1 MKNKT
6 RRPPLIIHPAPKQN
20 QQDFLKTKL
29 ETDSPFTASQPP
41 TSPRLSVPS
50 DFGPNMCKY
59 DQRASSEY
67 NVESTTGFACH
78 IQVLCVTTYQLG
90 LNIGPNNKTT

>member
-6 RRPPLIIHPAPKQN
+6 RRPPLIIHPAPKQS

-29 ETDSPFTASQPP
+29 EADSPVTASQHP
-41 TSPRLSVPS
+41 TSPLLSVLS
-50 DFGPNMCKY
+50 DFGPNMCQY
-59 DQRASSEY
+59 DQRVSSEH
-67 NVESTTGFACH
+67 NVESSMGFARH

-90 LNIGPNNKTT
+90 LNIGPINKTN